1 MSVSPIYEQTVATQ
15 RIASDPEL
23 SAFVA
28 ANAGAGKTKVLT
40 DRVMRLLLTGTPP
53 SKILCITFTKA
64 AAAEMAERLF
74 KRLGAWALM
83 DDAELSEQLFEL
95 DQKSE
100 RQADELSRARRLFAR
115 ALETPGGLKIQTIHS
130 FCESLLR
137 RFPLEAD
144 IVPGFT
150 VMEEAEANRL
160 LQNALDTE
168 VLRIWR
174 EAVEPSQQFLALG
187 RRMVDQDI
195 RKYTISLVAQMP
207 EIHKAMRD
215 VGGANQYWSTMA
227 TLLGV
232 EKDVSTF
239 ELEKRFV
246 DQMDT
251 AWLEAAYSALLAGG
265 KTDNKRAAAL
275 RGLLDAEDSDKFDC
289 AKDFYLTSNK
299 IDPLKAVSSK
309 QAQKHLSGLEE
320 KLKEQ
325 QELLLQLADQLRGV
339 EVYQETRFLHG
350 LAESVAERYAAQKN
364 FRGLL
369 DFDDLIRKTAEL
381 FTRTTSAWVMYK
393 LDQGLDH
400 VLLDEAQDTS
410 EVQWQVVMQPL
421 KEFFSGE
428 GAREASR
435 TAFVV
440 GDGKQSIYSFQGA
453 DVELFTRHQG
463 ILHDLVTGA
472 EKRFEFC
479 DLDLSFRSVAPVLDF
494 VDAVFDSEKAA
505 GAARGVSE
513 EVTLKHFSNRAGAA
527 GLVELWPLFE
537 KQDTEKGNPWDAPV
551 DMPDPDSPETV
562 LAKTISSTIRQWL
575 DNDEILASRGRP
587 VRPGD
592 VMILCKRRGPVFKEI
607 VRALTKDNVPT
618 AGADRLRLQDHIAIM
633 DLMSVVRFVLQPA
646 DDLSLA
652 EVLKSPLFSMTDD
665 DLFEVAHKRPR
676 STSLWQSLLSR
687 AKENPSSK
695 YAEVVPALKD
705 AISHGERQ
713 GPVRLFQFLLE
724 SGVPSG
730 WQRFH
735 SRLGTAAREIIEE
748 FLDEAMAY
756 ELGNPRTLQG
766 FLKHYEGLQGDLK
779 REAEGG
785 EDLVRV
791 MTVHGSKG
799 LEADI
804 VFIADAT
811 YPDSFSVDPW
821 LQLVSP
827 GVAGHAI
834 PQNGYIAFSTSKKRD
849 NAATTAAREYAEML
863 EAEEYRRQ
871 FYVAMT
877 RARDRLYICGKMPG
891 RTTKVKLLEKPPA
904 VASWYTLAKN
914 GFDTLESSGMS
925 VSTHEAPWGG
935 DILRYETEQTATPDA
950 EKKREAAAETST
962 PDWLHVPAASETTVS
977 RLQPSRLQSIEA
989 DIQVVTSNKPEVAAY
1004 APIEPSGDIL
1014 SPYTR
1019 GNALHLLLERLPD
1032 VPLSLREETGVM
1044 LLRKHYPGFSE
1055 DLYAEWLLEVIAV
1068 LSDDKFAPVFGP
1080 GSKAEVPL
1088 TGALMT
1094 AKGRE
1099 VVSGQIDRL
1108 IVGPEQI
1115 SVVDFKTNRP
1125 PPSVAEDI
1133 PFPYLAQLSLYRAL
1147 LQQTYPEKQISCALL
1162 WTWQARLMSV
1172 PDKLL
1177 DHAFVQV
1184 AGERI

>member
-1 MSVSPIYEQTVATQ
+1 MTTSSVYEKTVATQ
-15 RIASDPEL
+15 RVASDPAL

-53 SKILCITFTKA
+53 AKILCITFTKA

-83 DDAELSEQLFEL
+83 DDAELSAQLAEL
-95 DQKSE
+95 DQKTE

-137 RFPLEAD
+137 RFPLEAG

-150 VMEEAEANRL
+150 VMEEIDANRL
-160 LQNALDTE
+160 LKNALDTE

-174 EAVEPSQQFLALG
+174 DGGEASQQFLALG

-195 RKYTISLVAQMP
+195 RKHTVSLVSHLPLIA
-207 EIHKAMRD
+207 KAMSD
-215 VGGANQYWSTMA
+215 AGGADQYWSTMA

-232 EKDVSTF
+232 EEGVSTL
-239 ELEKRFV
+239 ELEKRFI

-265 KTDNKRAAAL
+265 KNDNKRAAAL
-275 RGLLDAEDSDKFDC
+275 RLFLDAEDSEKIDC
-289 AKDFYLTSNK
+289 AKALYLKSDK
-299 IDPLKAVSSK
+299 IEPLKDVSSK
-309 QAQKHLSGLEE
+309 QARKHLPGLEE

-325 QELLLQLADQLRGV
+325 QESLLQLADQLRGF
-339 EVYQETRFLHG
+339 EIYQETRFLYG
-350 LAESVAERYAAQKN
+350 LAESVAGRYAAQKS
-364 FRGLL
+364 FRGFL

-381 FTRTTSAWVMYK
+381 FSRTTSAWVMYK

-428 GAREASR
+428 GAREVSR

-472 EKRFEFC
+472 GERFEFC
-479 DLDLSFRSVAPVLDF
+479 DLALSFRSAAPVLDF
-494 VDAVFDSEKAA
+494 VDAVFDADKAE

-513 EVTLKHFSNRAGAA
+513 EVSLKHYSNRTGAA

-537 KQDTEKGNPWDAPV
+537 KQETKKGNPWDAPV

-562 LAKTISSTIRQWL
+562 LAKSISSTIRKWL
-575 DNDEILASRGRP
+575 DTDEILASRGRAI
-587 VRPGD
+587 RPGD
-592 VMILCKRRGPVFKEI
+592 IMILCKRRGSVFREI
-607 VRALTKDNVPT
+607 VRALIKDNVPT
-618 AGADRLRLQDHIAIM
+618 AGSDRLRLQDHIAVM
-633 DLMSVVRFVLQPA
+633 DLMSVVRFILQPA

-652 EVLKSPLFSMTDD
+652 EVLKSPLFSLTDE
-665 DLFEVAHKRPR
+665 DLFQVVHHRPR
-676 STSLWQSLLSR
+676 GMSLWQSLLKR
-687 AKENPSSK
+687 VKEEPAGK
-695 YAEVVPALKD
+695 YTTAVSVLQD

-735 SRLGTAAREIIEE
+735 SRLGAGAREIIEE

-766 FLKHYEGLQGDLK
+766 FLQHYEGLQGDLK
-779 REAEGG
+779 RESEGG

-821 LQLVSP
+821 LQLVGP
-827 GVAGHAI
+827 GTAGHTV
-834 PQNGYIAFSTSKKRD
+834 PQNGYMAFSTSKKRD

-891 RTTKVKLLEKPPA
+891 RITKEKLLEKPLA
-904 VASWYTLAKN
+904 AASWYTLARK
-914 GFDTLESSGMS
+914 GFDTLESGGVTISR
-925 VSTHEAPWGG
+925 HEASWGG
-935 DILRYETEQTATPDA
+935 DILRYATEQTVIPDTE
-950 EKKREAAAETST
+950 EKKEVEAEITPPGWLHIPAEPEAA
-962 PDWLHVPAASETTVS
+962 VS
-977 RLQPSRLQSIEA
+977 RLQPSRLQAIEA
-989 DIQVVTSNKPEVAAY
+989 DQQTVISGKPEPSVY
-1004 APIEPSGDIL
+1004 APIEATGGML

-1032 VPLSLREETGVM
+1032 VPHDLRQETGLM
-1044 LLRKHYPGFSE
+1044 LLRKHYAGLP
-1055 DLYAEWLLEVIAV
+1055 DNLYTEWLSEVMIV
-1068 LSDDKFAPVFGP
+1068 LSDDIFAPVFGA
-1080 GSKAEVPL
+1080 GSKAEVPV
-1088 TGALMT
+1088 TGLLET
-1094 AKGRE
+1094 VRGKE
-1099 VVSGQIDRL
+1099 IVSGQIDRL
-1108 IVGPEQI
+1108 IIGERQI
-1115 SVVDFKTNRP
+1115 SIVDYKTNRP
-1125 PPSVAEDI
+1125 PPKSAEDI
-1133 PFPYLAQLSLYRAL
+1133 PFAYLAQLALYRAL
-1147 LQQTYPEKQISCALL
+1147 LQQTYPDREISCALL
-1162 WTWQARLMSV
+1162 WTWQARLMPV
-1172 PDKLL
+1172 PDSLL

-1184 AGERI
+1184 TGAST